1 MPTQQEITTS
11 VVSDILSGNLASAE
25 KGIDTLLSIKTH
37 ELTQSQREHVSNAF
51 LNKAEVE

>member
-37 ELTQSQREHVSNAF
+37 ELAQSQREQVANEF
-51 LNKAEVE
+51 LNKKDVE